1 MRKHAVYSVRWIN
14 FGGVS
19 ACFCQNPPK
28 AYWMTQSSFILK
40 FLFREPSTQWQ
51 LNASTCDHVHV
62 IIWNKTCFSVFW
74 TNCPDYTISFHGGIQ
89 IFNSNQYL
97 FHQFLNITHS
107 FDGIYLKHIMV
118 TSQKKAY
125 SLAKLICLVRKFRP
139 MECALR
145 INNTFAGVHC
155 KKKFV
160 ESYLKPNLHKLY
172 IIGKVL
178 NVLPNIIFSSL
189 SLIANQLRHNDIS
202 MSELIR
208 YQIWLH

>member
-1 MRKHAVYSVRWIN
+1 
-14 FGGVS
+14 
-19 ACFCQNPPK
+19 
-28 AYWMTQSSFILK
+28 MTQSSLILK

-74 TNCPDYTISFHGGIQ
+74 TNCPDYAISFHGGIP
-89 IFNSNQYL
+89 IFNRIVQTNPSISEYYP
-97 FHQFLNITHS
+97 FLWWNLSKTYNGNLS
-107 FDGIYLKHIMV
+107 
-118 TSQKKAY
+118 KKKPIHLQ
-125 SLAKLICLVRKFRP
+125 SWSVWLENSDQWNV
-139 MECALR
+139 
-145 INNTFAGVHC
+145 TFAGVHC

-160 ESYLKPNLHKLY
+160 RSYLKPNLHKLY

-189 SLIANQLRHNDIS
+189 SLIANQPRHNDIS

>member
-1 MRKHAVYSVRWIN
+1 
-14 FGGVS
+14 
-19 ACFCQNPPK
+19 
-28 AYWMTQSSFILK
+28 
-40 FLFREPSTQWQ
+40 
-51 LNASTCDHVHV
+51 
-62 IIWNKTCFSVFW
+62 
-74 TNCPDYTISFHGGIQ
+74 
-89 IFNSNQYL
+89 
-97 FHQFLNITHS
+97 
-107 FDGIYLKHIMV
+107 
-118 TSQKKAY
+118 
-125 SLAKLICLVRKFRP
+125 

-160 ESYLKPNLHKLY
+160 ESYLKHKLY